1 MDSVLRRNKQ
11 FCALVTRQY
20 PLQVPLCVGRSH
32 VLEHAASIGRLRKG
46 RLGEVVESPLAWFRL
61 DVATVVEVVVA
72 LRTLSDANYDGL
84 S

>member
-1 MDSVLRRNKQ
+1 M
-11 FCALVTRQY
+11 
-20 PLQVPLCVGRSH
+20 
-32 VLEHAASIGRLRKG
+32 LEHAASIGRLRKG
-46 RLGEVVESPLAWFRL
+46 RLEEVVESPLAWFRL